1 MSDMQIIFDAL
12 VADREFGRLVCE
24 IAGFDLDSNG
34 RNYPELRVGDDML
47 QVFILRGH
55 YSEHPGVSCYDCHDV
70 HRPPQDRKST
80 RLNSSHIPLSRMP
93 SSA

>member
-55 YSEHPGVSCYDCHDV
+55 SSEHPGVSCYDCPDV
-70 HRPPQDRKST
+70 HRPPHEAIDCPTCRDQWEKFQWPTS
-80 RLNSSHIPLSRMP
+80 
-93 SSA
+93 